1 MNTPPCP
8 TCGKLIN
15 VNISD
20 IVDRM
25 MTNSSVGILEKNL
38 AIFDEIMILLD
49 CLEIKSDEIEK
60 EKIKKMKEKINNF
73 HSMFSQHTEN
83 LKGKMS

>member
-60 EKIKKMKEKINNF
+60 EKINNF